1 VLTSP
6 SLLAGASRAR
16 LSDRRAGDLELW
28 TLWVDDL
35 EPEQLD
41 LSVLDAQERRR
52 SEDLARAGDRLG
64 YAAGHVLLRELLS
77 RRLGVAPEEVTYRR
91 EACPCCGGPNGRPV
105 LDGPV
110 RSPYF
115 SISRSAGVVLIGIA
129 TAPVGVDVQVVAQRA
144 IASDVSTLLHADELG
159 EVRSAARSER
169 AVVFTRLWTRK
180 EADLKGV
187 GTGVAHDLATE
198 YVGTRGSAT
207 GPRGWAIIDVP
218 IAVGYVAAAAT
229 RRQAD

>member
-1 VLTSP
+1 MLTARSP
-6 SLLAGASRAR
+6 LAAAVRAR
-16 LSDRRAGDLELW
+16 PSDPRAGDLELW

-35 EPEQLD
+35 QPGELD

-64 YAAGHVLLRELLS
+64 YTAGHVLLRELLS
-77 RRLGVAPEEVTYRR
+77 RRLGVAPEDVTYRR

-110 RSPYF
+110 RSPHF

-129 TAPVGVDVQVVAQRA
+129 TTPVGVDVQVVAQRA
-144 IASDVSTLLHADELG
+144 IASDVSTLLHADERS
-159 EVRSAARSER
+159 EVLSAARSER
-169 AVVFTRLWTRK
+169 PVVFTRLWTRK
-180 EADLKGV
+180 EAYLKGV

-198 YVGTRGSAT
+198 SVATRGSVA

-218 IAVGYVAAAAT
+218 IAAGYVAAAAM
-229 RRQAD
+229 QHQGG